1 MVLLSQS
8 YVTTGKTIALNSGT
22 LWCFCFSTHSLG
34 LSLLSCQ
41 ERIVLFYGCS
51 LHPQNLRT
59 QEGETCHYFH
69 LFPFYLLGNNGAR
82 CHDLTLVGFL
92 FFFLI
97 FSFKLAF
104 SLSTF
109 ILIRRFFSSSSL
121 SAIRVVPSHIS
132 GCWFFFCLSWF
143 QLVTHPAWH
152 FTWCAQHIG

>member
-1 MVLLSQS
+1 MLCPL
-8 YVTTGKTIALNSGT
+8 YGPALTILCDH
-22 LWCFCFSTHSLG
+22 WEDHSLEFRD
-34 LSLLSCQ
+34 LVMFLLFNTQSRFVMLSCQ

-132 GCWFFFCLSWF
+132 GC
-143 QLVTHPAWH
+143 
-152 FTWCAQHIG
+152 